1 VIECET
7 RTGQPPLAK
16 PPYQDTMPPAD
27 PLSSLLL
34 SSAARSVR
42 TARHTAACMAVLIGT
57 VQAQTPSGAPES
69 RPSAP
74 AAAAAAA
81 SAPTTRPAPPAG
93 QPTDLQRVQITGSTA
108 ADGDTLQRQ
117 QSTAAKI
124 IVGREEIDRYGDSNL
139 GDVLKR
145 LPGVTLGGPPGRGG
159 GGPRMRGLSGG
170 YTQLLINGEPI
181 PAGFSLESL
190 TPEQVERIEILRAP
204 TAEFGAR
211 AIAGTIN
218 IVLREALQKRLN
230 DLRVGF
236 TVENGQW
243 SPGVSWTRNDKLGDR
258 PGSAYNLSVSAFRR
272 TREDQTD
279 NRSSLTD
286 IASGVVRQQQFE
298 TGDGRDQREGLNI
311 SGRLQW
317 RLGEGESL
325 TLQPFL
331 FVSRSDSTGTRRL
344 DQPFGLT
351 PAPYASADTS
361 ADSRFAVARTNLQ
374 WQKRLGSDTRL
385 ELRGSAGGFSSASH
399 SLRHEFDATGAPSR
413 TLDDDST
420 TRERSWTS
428 VGKLS
433 KDLANDHALVT
444 GWDLEGISRNE
455 QRTTLQDGRSLL
467 AGFGNE
473 LSASSRRIALYAQD
487 EWNPT
492 KQWSAYA
499 GLRWERIATKS
510 DDATNPVSRQSAVWT
525 PLLQAVWKPSE
536 KSRDQVRMALTRSYK
551 SPTLRNL
558 IARPNLS
565 TRYPVPGDNLASS
578 PDTVGN
584 PALRPE
590 LATGLDLAY
599 EHYLSAGGLV
609 SVNLF
614 HRQISDLIRNVTSL
628 QTVSW
633 APVPRWVSQPRNIGD
648 AVTQGVELEAKGR
661 LSEFVSDW
669 PAVQVR
675 SNLSLFRS
683 RVEGVPGPDNRLD
696 EQPAA
701 TANLGADYRF
711 RGLPLMVGA
720 NLNWTPAYDTQQTEN
735 QRRSVSTKRSFE
747 AFATWTFSPAVQL
760 RVGATDLAPLDYITA
775 SSIDTGPLRDAS
787 ETRNTTRTQWSL
799 RLELKL

>member
-1 VIECET
+1 MHLVVTC
-7 RTGQPPLAK
+7 
-16 PPYQDTMPPAD
+16 
-27 PLSSLLL
+27 SS
-34 SSAARSVR
+34 
-42 TARHTAACMAVLIGT
+42 TARCVHSFRLGAWCLALCSQAAL
-57 VQAQTPSGAPES
+57 AQTPA
-69 RPSAP
+69 AP
-74 AAAAAAA
+74 AEPRAAVAATPANAA
-81 SAPTTRPAPPAG
+81 SAPGARPTAPAARPA
-93 QPTDLQRVQITGSTA
+93 DLQRVQITGSTA
-108 ADGDTLQRQ
+108 ADGDSRQRQ

-124 IVGREEIDRYGDSNL
+124 IVGREEIERYGDSNV

-230 DLRVGF
+230 DLRLGF
-236 TVENGQW
+236 SAENGHA
-243 SPGVSWTRNDKLGDR
+243 SPGISWTRNAKLGDS
-258 PGSAYNLSVSAFRR
+258 PGSAYNLSVSAFKRS
-272 TREDQTD
+272 REDTVD
-279 NRSSLTD
+279 SRSSQVELLNGM
-286 IASGVVRQQQFE
+286 AGALRQQRFE
-298 TGDGRDQREGLNI
+298 TGEDQDHRQGLNI

-325 TLQPFL
+325 TLQPFML
-331 FVSRSDSTGTRRL
+331 VSKSDSSGTRTLR
-344 DQPFGLT
+344 QPVGLA
-351 PAPYASADTS
+351 PAPYASAAT
-361 ADSRFAVARTNLQ
+361 ATDSRFGVARVNLQ
-374 WQKRLGSDTRL
+374 WQKRLGADTRL
-385 ELRGSAGGFSSASH
+385 ELRGGAGGFNSDSH
-399 SLRHEFDATGAPSR
+399 TLRQDFDANNTPIR
-413 TLDDDST
+413 TLDDNSS

-433 KDLANDHALVT
+433 HDLGSNHALVT
-444 GWDLEGISRNE
+444 GWDLEGIERNE
-455 QRTTLQDGRSLL
+455 QRSTLQDGRSLL
-467 AGFGNE
+467 ANFDKE
-473 LSASSRRIALYAQD
+473 LSASSQRVALYVQD

-499 GLRWERIATKS
+499 GLRWERITTKS
-510 DDATNPVSRQSAVWT
+510 DDVSNPVSRQSAVWT
-525 PLLQAVWKPSE
+525 PLLQAVWKPTE
-536 KSRDQVRMALTRSYK
+536 KSRDQVRVALTRSYK

-558 IARPNLS
+558 IARPSLS
-565 TRYPVPGDNLASS
+565 TRDPVPGDNFPTSA
-578 PDTVGN
+578 DTVGN
-584 PALRPE
+584 PELRPE

-599 EHYLSAGGLV
+599 EHYLPAGGLI

-614 HRQISDLIRNVTSL
+614 HRRITDLIRNVTSL

-633 APVPRWVSQPRNIGD
+633 APVQRFVSQPQNIGK
-648 AVTQGVELEAKGR
+648 AVTQGIELEAKGR
-661 LSEFVSDW
+661 FSEFITDG
-669 PAVQVR
+669 PAVQLR
-675 SNLSLFRS
+675 SNLSVFRS

-711 RGLPLMVGA
+711 PGLPLTLGG
-720 NLNWTPAYDTQQTEN
+720 NLNWTPAYDTQQSLT

-747 AFATWTFSPAVQL
+747 AFAIWRFSPAVQL
-760 RVGATDLAPLDYITA
+760 RIGATDLAPLDYATISSFETA
-775 SSIDTGPLRDAS
+775 TLRDIT